1 MADKSTQGGKK
12 GRKIGRAAKK
22 MSHVAYTKNNSR
34 FKNKLKRVRQSSGEQ
49 AAQEYVRLYKNAK
62 AVQ

>member
-1 MADKSTQGGKK
+1 
-12 GRKIGRAAKK
+12 
-22 MSHVAYTKNNSR
+22 MSHVAYTKNNRR